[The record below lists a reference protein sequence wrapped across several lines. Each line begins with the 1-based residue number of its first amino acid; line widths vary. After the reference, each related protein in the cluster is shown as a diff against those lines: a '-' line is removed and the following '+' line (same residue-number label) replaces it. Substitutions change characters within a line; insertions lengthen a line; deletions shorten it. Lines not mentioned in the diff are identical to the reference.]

1 MTNSL
6 LTSLIVSGLLIIFAF
21 RLKSNL
27 KPIPGRVQGLV
38 EMIIE
43 GILSLFESVS
53 GEEKA
58 KKFFPLGFT
67 FFILIVANNWAGLIP
82 GVGTVGLKHQ
92 TGHGEVLTPLL
103 RGGTADLNMT
113 LALALI
119 SVLAIQYFG
128 FKALKNH
135 YFKKFIDLS
144 NPINFFIGILETI
157 SEFSKIIS
165 FAFRL
170 FGNIFAGEVLL
181 TVIAFLI
188 PFLAP
193 LPFYGLEIF
202 VGFIQALVFTMLTVV
217 FLNLATISH
226 QEH

>member
-1 MTNSL
+1 MHISLGAERLFFWSILPVTNSL

-135 YFKKFIDLS
+135 YLKNLLTLAIRLIFLS
-144 NPINFFIGILETI
+144 AFWKPSQNFP
-157 SEFSKIIS
+157 
-165 FAFRL
+165 RL
-170 FGNIFAGEVLL
+170 FLL
-181 TVIAFLI
+181 PSDYSATFL
-188 PFLAP
+188 PAKFCSP
-193 LPFYGLEIF
+193 SLPFSSPFWPLF
-202 VGFIQALVFTMLTVV
+202 PFTDWKFLLV
-217 FLNLATISH
+217 SSKP
-226 QEH
+226 